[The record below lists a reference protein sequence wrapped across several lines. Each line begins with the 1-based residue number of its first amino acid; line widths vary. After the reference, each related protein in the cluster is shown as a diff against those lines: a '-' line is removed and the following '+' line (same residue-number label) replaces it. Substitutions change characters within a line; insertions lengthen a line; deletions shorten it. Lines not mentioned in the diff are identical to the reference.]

1 MFDNIGTALVQA
13 VGFFGVF
20 GFFVY
25 QLLSDG
31 KKPIQTQLKS
41 PTKKVNKTMD
51 SIDKP
56 EKRGLFGRKKEPIKV
71 DVKPKKKGL
80 FGKKVESVKV
90 VEEPKKKGWFR
101 QIIKENLKND
111 CDIFYTK
118 NYNYIFIILR

>member
-20 GFFVY
+20 GYFVY

-31 KKPIQTQLKS
+31 KKTIQNQSKS
-41 PTKKVNKTMD
+41 SVKKVNQNKD
-51 SIDKP
+51 LNDRPK
-56 EKRGLFGRKKEPIKV
+56 KQGLFGRKKELITE

-80 FGKKVESVKV
+80 FGKKVEPVKV

-101 QIIKENLKND
+101 
-111 CDIFYTK
+111 
-118 NYNYIFIILR
+118 

>member
-13 VGFFGVF
+13 IGFFGVF

-41 PTKKVNKTMD
+41 PTKKVNKPVNT
-51 SIDKP
+51 IDKTRN
-56 EKRGLFGRKKEPIKV
+56 KGLFGRKKDQKIVE
-71 DVKPKKKGL
+71 DKPKKKGL
-80 FGKKVESVKV
+80 FAKKVEPINV

-101 QIIKENLKND
+101 K
-111 CDIFYTK
+111 
-118 NYNYIFIILR
+118 

>member
-41 PTKKVNKTMD
+41 PIKKVNKSLD
-51 SIDKP
+51 SINKP
-56 EKRGLFGRKKEPIKV
+56 KKKGLFGRKKETI
-71 DVKPKKKGL
+71 DENVKPKKKGL
-80 FGKKVESVKV
+80 FSKKVEPEKV

-101 QIIKENLKND
+101 
-111 CDIFYTK
+111 
-118 NYNYIFIILR
+118 

>member
-41 PTKKVNKTMD
+41 PIKKVNKSMD
-51 SIDKP
+51 SINKP
-56 EKRGLFGRKKEPIKV
+56 KRKGLFGRKKETINEN
-71 DVKPKKKGL
+71 VKPKKKGL
-80 FGKKVESVKV
+80 FGKKVEPEKV

-101 QIIKENLKND
+101 
-111 CDIFYTK
+111 
-118 NYNYIFIILR
+118 

>member
-41 PTKKVNKTMD
+41 PIKKVNKSMD
-51 SIDKP
+51 SINKP
-56 EKRGLFGRKKEPIKV
+56 KKKGLFGRKKETINENL
-71 DVKPKKKGL
+71 KPKKKGL
-80 FGKKVESVKV
+80 FGKKVEPEKV

-101 QIIKENLKND
+101 
-111 CDIFYTK
+111 
-118 NYNYIFIILR
+118 

>member
-1 MFDNIGTALVQA
+1 MFDNIGTAIVQA

-31 KKPIQTQLKS
+31 KKPIQTQSKS
-41 PTKKVNKTMD
+41 PIKKVNKSMD

-56 EKRGLFGRKKEPIKV
+56 KNKGLFGRKKEPIKV
-71 DVKPKKKGL
+71 DLQPKKKGL
-80 FGKKVESVKV
+80 FGKKAEPVKV

-101 QIIKENLKND
+101 
-111 CDIFYTK
+111 
-118 NYNYIFIILR
+118 

>member
-41 PTKKVNKTMD
+41 PTKKVNKTID

-80 FGKKVESVKV
+80 FGKKVEQVKV
-90 VEEPKKKGWFR
+90 VRDGRPYR
-101 QIIKENLKND
+101 
-111 CDIFYTK
+111 
-118 NYNYIFIILR
+118 

>member
-13 VGFFGVF
+13 IGFFGVF

-31 KKPIQTQLKS
+31 KKPIQTQYKS
-41 PTKKVNKTMD
+41 PIKKVNKTMD
-51 SIDKP
+51 SINKP

-80 FGKKVESVKV
+80 FGKKIEPVKTLEV
-90 VEEPKKKGWFR
+90 PKKKGWFR
-101 QIIKENLKND
+101 
-111 CDIFYTK
+111 
-118 NYNYIFIILR
+118 

>member
-41 PTKKVNKTMD
+41 PIKKVNKSMD
-51 SIDKP
+51 QINKP
-56 EKRGLFGRKKEPIKV
+56 NKKGLFGRKKETINEN
-71 DVKPKKKGL
+71 VKPKKKGL
-80 FGKKVESVKV
+80 FGKKVEPEKV
-90 VEEPKKKGWFR
+90 VDKPKKKGWFR
-101 QIIKENLKND
+101 
-111 CDIFYTK
+111 
-118 NYNYIFIILR
+118 

>member
-41 PTKKVNKTMD
+41 PINKVNKNKD
-51 SIDKP
+51 SINKP
-56 EKRGLFGRKKEPIKV
+56 MKKGLFGRKNETINEN
-71 DVKPKKKGL
+71 VKPKKKGL
-80 FGKKVESVKV
+80 FGKKVKPEKV
-90 VEEPKKKGWFR
+90 EEEPKKKGWFR
-101 QIIKENLKND
+101 
-111 CDIFYTK
+111 
-118 NYNYIFIILR
+118 

>member
-20 GFFVY
+20 GYFVY

-31 KKPIQTQLKS
+31 KKTVQIQSKS
-41 PTKKVNKTMD
+41 SVKKVNQNKD
-51 SIDKP
+51 LNDRPK
-56 EKRGLFGRKKEPIKV
+56 KQGLFGRKKELITE

-80 FGKKVESVKV
+80 FGKKVEPVKV

-101 QIIKENLKND
+101 
-111 CDIFYTK
+111 
-118 NYNYIFIILR
+118 

>member
-41 PTKKVNKTMD
+41 STKKVNKTMD

-56 EKRGLFGRKKEPIKV
+56 QKKGLFGRKKEKINE
-71 DVKPKKKGL
+71 DEKPKKTGL
-80 FGKKVESVKV
+80 FGKKVEPEKV
-90 VEEPKKKGWFR
+90 VEETKKKGWFR
-101 QIIKENLKND
+101 
-111 CDIFYTK
+111 
-118 NYNYIFIILR
+118 

>member
-20 GFFVY
+20 GYFVY

-31 KKPIQTQLKS
+31 KKTIQNQSKS
-41 PTKKVNKTMD
+41 SVKKVNQNKD
-51 SIDKP
+51 LNDRPK
-56 EKRGLFGRKKEPIKV
+56 KQGFFGRKKELITE

-80 FGKKVESVKV
+80 FGKKLEPVKV

-101 QIIKENLKND
+101 
-111 CDIFYTK
+111 
-118 NYNYIFIILR
+118 